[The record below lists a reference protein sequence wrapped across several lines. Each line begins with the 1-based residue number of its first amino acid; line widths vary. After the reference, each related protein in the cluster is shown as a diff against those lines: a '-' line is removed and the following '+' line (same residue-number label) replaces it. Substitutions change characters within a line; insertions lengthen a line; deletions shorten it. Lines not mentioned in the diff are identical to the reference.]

1 MSKWFSGNYL
11 KPNPNKYHVLLSE
24 TSGTQSIVENIPIAS
39 SSCEKLLGIKIDQ
52 KVSFEQHAE
61 SLCKE
66 ASQKINAFSLMAS
79 SLKFEQ
85 RKLLLNAFIKDQ
97 FSHTQVIWMFHSR
110 KLNNR
115 INYIHER
122 AL

>member
-1 MSKWFSGNYL
+1 MSKWFSDNYL

-52 KVSFEQHAE
+52 KISFEPHAE

-66 ASQKINAFSLMAS
+66 ANQKINAL
-79 SLKFEQ
+79 
-85 RKLLLNAFIKDQ
+85 
-97 FSHTQVIWMFHSR
+97 
-110 KLNNR
+110 
-115 INYIHER
+115 
-122 AL
+122 